1 MADIVIL
8 LIVAVILVFAV
19 LGTIKHFKGEGPC
32 CGGGST
38 GTVKEEKKKLEHAKI
53 GEKIIRIQGMH
64 CENCRR
70 SVTNALNDIEGVS
83 ADVSLKKN
91 RAVVS
96 YDRPVEDSRLRAAVE
111 QAGFHVLSIQ

>member
-1 MADIVIL
+1 ML
-8 LIVAVILVFAV
+8 
-19 LGTIKHFKGEGPC
+19 
-32 CGGGST
+32 
-38 GTVKEEKKKLEHAKI
+38 

-83 ADVSLKKN
+83 AHVSLKKN
-91 RAVVS
+91 QAVVS

>member
-1 MADIVIL
+1 MREI
-8 LIVAVILVFAV
+8 
-19 LGTIKHFKGEGPC
+19 IKK
-32 CGGGST
+32 
-38 GTVKEEKKKLEHAKI
+38 
-53 GEKIIRIQGMH
+53 
-64 CENCRR
+64 
-70 SVTNALNDIEGVS
+70 LNDIEGVS